1 MCTHNRGPRGMLTF
15 RLAAQRV
22 RNLESCGLEHERPI
36 TRKKKSGQRENER
49 RDKTGTRNV
58 STESK
63 VSRLNFNHA
72 IISVI

>member
-1 MCTHNRGPRGMLTF
+1 MLTF

-36 TRKKKSGQRENER
+36 TRKNAGTDKKR

-58 STESK
+58 STEARASW
-63 VSRLNFNHA
+63 LNLNHA
-72 IISVI
+72 IISIIQLARY